1 MRARRAEPT
10 WLRRCTSADHSQVSA
25 WSLQFQLYPRFLE
38 QVGLPALAWL
48 GLAWR
53 INFETFGVSGSVS
66 AIGEPVPIALG
77 HQGANILSRAGAPVD
92 QRQEADILFS

>member
-25 WSLQFQLYPRFLE
+25 WSVFSSNSTRGFWNRSDGQLK
-38 QVGLPALAWL
+38 L
-48 GLAWR
+48 GLASH
-53 INFETFGVSGSVS
+53 INFETFGASRSVS
-66 AIGEPVPIALG
+66 AIGGPVPIALG
-77 HQGANILSRAGAPVD
+77 HHRANILSRAGAPVD